1 MKKFTALLLIC
12 LIAVTS
18 IFAQGAKESDTKSYT
33 FAMNCE
39 WPPLEYVD
47 ENGNITGFEV
57 DLIIEMSKVS
67 GVEMKYINTAWDTI
81 FAGLANGQYN
91 AVASGVT
98 VTEERK
104 KTIDFSD
111 TLFTIKQSIITLKG
125 NENLNNLNSLS
136 GKKVGVQMGTTGHFA
151 VEENKDAVIKAYDS
165 IGLAIEDMINGN
177 VDACVCDSLIASD
190 FVLANPNY
198 KDKLIITGEASSD
211 IEEIAIAVKKGDKE
225 LLDLINS
232 SLAKLKENGTMD
244 ELMKKYNI
252 I

>member
-1 MKKFTALLLIC
+1 MKKLVALLLIC
-12 LIAVTS
+12 LVAIATV
-18 IFAQGAKESDTKSYT
+18 FASGAKEDGTKSYT

-47 ENGNITGFEV
+47 ENGEITGFEV
-57 DLIIEMSKVS
+57 DLIKEMSKVS

-111 TLFTIKQSIITLKG
+111 TLFTIKQSIVTL
-125 NENLNNLNSLS
+125 NANSDLNSLDSLS

-151 VEENKDAVIKAYDS
+151 VEQNKDVVVKAYDS

-177 VDACVCDSLIASD
+177 VDACVCYSLIASD

-198 KDKLIITGEASSD
+198 SNKLVITGEASSD